1 MPLKIP
7 NYGDWEGDKRGG
19 HHPPAC
25 TCYDCNEERRRLEA
39 SKEEEHRA
47 AEYDRRVARTRTQS
61 HTQGPG
67 QQRSGRAQPPRPSS
81 GRSPRRPSQRPPQPP
96 SRTGRGRRRGPSPRL
111 WLGFL
116 VVVAGLVAAVFFINN
131 PDILAPLQDATVAVL
146 TPTEEPRTN
155 TPVLTLTPKPKP
167 TTSSI
172 PTLGPGADQA
182 QPRSQPVPPQPA
194 EAAEPVAVSPT
205 PGPTSVP
212 SPEGQSSEAPPDT
225 ALPSPTPSATVLPS
239 PTPSA
244 TVLPSPTPSATVLI
258 PPAPVAAPTM
268 PPTTAPSRTPVPVP
282 HLRHLAEKQYM
293 LELINEERDR
303 LALPLLE
310 LGINNAAQ
318 LHAESALEHCFSSHW
333 GVDGLKPYMRYSLAG
348 GYQSNGEN
356 GSGLD
361 YCYKASDGYRA
372 IQDIEHRIR
381 QMMDGWMS
389 SPGHRRNIL
398 DRWHK
403 RVNIGFAWDRYNLM
417 GFQHFEGDY
426 VEYDQ
431 APSLEGA
438 AFTLSGNSKNG
449 ALVAQDSS
457 VGIAIYYD
465 PPPQPLT
472 RGQLSRTYCYTMGL
486 PVAFVLEPLPGDW
499 YYPSD
504 ETTTSHQPCPDPY
517 KMSPEAAPPSSPAEA
532 HRHWQ
537 QAHDT
542 IFLPLEVTVPLIVAS
557 DWTVVGQRFSVTAD
571 ISVVLDSHGPGIY
584 TMILWG
590 KLGGTTQIISEYSIF
605 HETE

>member
-1 MPLKIP
+1 MPLKIQ

-25 TCYDCNEERRRLEA
+25 TCYACKEEEEEERRV
-39 SKEEEHRA
+39 
-47 AEYDRRVARTRTQS
+47 AEYDRRVVQTRTQGRGQRHPSRQPPHRPPPKSPPKSS
-61 HTQGPG
+61 HSSSH
-67 QQRSGRAQPPRPSS
+67 RSPPRPPPKSPHVSS
-81 GRSPRRPSQRPPQPP
+81 GA
-96 SRTGRGRRRGPSPRL
+96 GRGRPRRRRGLPLRL
-111 WLGFL
+111 WTALS
-116 VVVAGLVAAVFFINN
+116 VVAVALVAVVLYANN
-131 PDILAPLQDATVAVL
+131 PDFLAPLQDGVSMVAAL
-146 TPTEEPRTN
+146 APTEEPPATSTPIPTPKPEPTVTSASPTLSPQAVSSQTMESTSASPAPET
-155 TPVLTLTPKPKP
+155 TPVL
-167 TTSSI
+167 SSEEV
-172 PTLGPGADQA
+172 PPGA
-182 QPRSQPVPPQPA
+182 
-194 EAAEPVAVSPT
+194 
-205 PGPTSVP
+205 
-212 SPEGQSSEAPPDT
+212 
-225 ALPSPTPSATVLPS
+225 ALPSPTPAATAPTPPTPSPSIPVPTPALPPTIVPS
-239 PTPSA
+239 PTP
-244 TVLPSPTPSATVLI
+244 TPLPTMTPNPTPI
-258 PPAPVAAPTM
+258 PT
-268 PPTTAPSRTPVPVP
+268 P
-282 HLRHLAEKQYM
+282 HLRYPVEKQYM
-293 LELINEERDR
+293 LELINEERER
-303 LALPLLE
+303 AGVPPVE
-310 LGINNAAQ
+310 LGTNDAAQ

-356 GSGLD
+356 GGGLD

-381 QMMDGWMS
+381 QMMDGWMG

-431 APSLEGA
+431 VPSLEGA

-449 ALVAQDSS
+449 ALVAQGSS

-472 RGQLSRTYCYTMGL
+472 RGQLSRTYCYTRGL

-499 YYPSD
+499 YHPSG

-542 IFLPLEVTVPLIVAS
+542 IFLPLEVTVPFIVAS

-584 TMILWG
+584 TVILWG
-590 KLGGTTQIISEYSIF
+590 KLGGTDQIISEYSIF
-605 HETE
+605 HEAE